1 MFLQQMPLSW
11 LENLLITNPGVA
23 TFPGLSS
30 FQDAPLS
37 GVTIPNP
44 NATNANNANP
54 NVTAINVVTRAQ
66 VLTAFTNLMALA
78 GELNPSQVP
87 SLRARLLNV
96 NAGPAAYL
104 ADIYDVGPAGN
115 NAGGYTQGQIE

>member
-1 MFLQQMPLSW
+1 MFLQQMPMSW
-11 LENLLITNPGVA
+11 LEMILVNNPGVQ

-54 NVTAINVVTRAQ
+54 NVTAIPVVTRAQ
-66 VLTAFTNLMALA
+66 ILLAFQNLAS
-78 GELNPSQVP
+78 PSAVSQP
-87 SLRARLLNV
+87 SIRTRLGDVINKDTDLQ
-96 NAGPAAYL
+96 
-104 ADIYDVGPAGN
+104 DIYDIAPANNNPGN
-115 NAGGYTQGQIE
+115 FSINQVI